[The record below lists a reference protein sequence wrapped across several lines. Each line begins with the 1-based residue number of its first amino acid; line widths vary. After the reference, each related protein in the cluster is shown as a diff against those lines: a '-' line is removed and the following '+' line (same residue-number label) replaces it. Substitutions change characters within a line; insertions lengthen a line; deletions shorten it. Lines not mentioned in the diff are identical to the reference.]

1 MEHSPN
7 TKSVLLSVVTGFLAL
22 CLLIAIM
29 ALSSVGDDLRAFLI
43 VTALLY
49 LFAGFLRGQSP
60 PMSPWLNGLLVSAG
74 GSLAAITASATRAA
88 FTAPDAIALVVLA
101 SLPPA
106 MCGATARQLWARGS
120 RRWALAQ
127 VLLLV
132 GAVVLA
138 AFMLMPSLAERMF
151 TQPVDRSVP
160 SFSISTLDG
169 RVVNSSDLN
178 GHVTVLTFW
187 ATWCAP
193 CLAEMPKVQ
202 QAMTRYKDNPEVV
215 FWAVDAGWGG
225 DTIEKARAFSREKGW
240 SLPLGFDATGAASVL
255 GVHNPPTLL
264 ILDKAGHVR
273 IIHAGYDASEDL
285 ATSISHSIG
294 SLLHERS

>member
-7 TKSVLLSVVTGFLAL
+7 AKSVLLSVITGFLAL
-22 CLLIAIM
+22 CLLIAIV
-29 ALSSVGDDLRAFLI
+29 ALSSLGNDLRTVLI

-60 PMSPWLNGLLVSAG
+60 PVTPWLNGLLVGAG
-74 GSLAAITASATRAA
+74 GSLTAIIASATRVAL
-88 FTAPDAIALVVLA
+88 TAPGAIALFVLA

-106 MCGATARQLWARGS
+106 MCGAKTRQLWASGS
-120 RRWALAQ
+120 RRWASAL

-132 GAVVLA
+132 GAVILA
-138 AFMLMPSLAERMF
+138 ALMLIPSLAERMF
-151 TQPVDRSVP
+151 TQSVDRSAP
-160 SFSISTLDG
+160 PFSISALDG

-193 CLAEMPKVQ
+193 CLTEMPKVQ
-202 QAMTRYKDNPEVV
+202 QGMTRYKGNPEVI

-240 SLPLGFDATGAASVL
+240 NLPLAFDATGAASAL

-285 ATSISHSIG
+285 ATSISRAIA

>member
-1 MEHSPN
+1 
-7 TKSVLLSVVTGFLAL
+7 
-22 CLLIAIM
+22 M
-29 ALSSVGDDLRAFLI
+29 ALSWMGNDLRAGLI
-43 VTALLY
+43 VAVLLY
-49 LFAGFLRGQSP
+49 LLAGFLRGQSR
-60 PMSPWLNGLLVSAG
+60 PMSPWVNGLLVSAG
-74 GSLAAITASATRAA
+74 GSLATITASATRAA
-88 FTAPDAIALVVLA
+88 FTAPDASALFVLA

-138 AFMLMPSLAERMF
+138 ALMLIPSLAERMF
-151 TQPVDRSVP
+151 TRPVDRSVP

-178 GHVTVLTFW
+178 SQVTVLTFW

-193 CLAEMPKVQ
+193 CAAEMPKVE
-202 QAMTRYKDNPEVV
+202 QAMTRYKDNPGVA
-215 FWAVDAGWGG
+215 FWAVDTGWGG

-240 SLPLGFDATGAASVL
+240 DLPLAFDATGAARAL

-285 ATSISHSIG
+285 TTSISRAIG